1 MCNAPAG
8 IDPTSDAVIASFI
21 SIHVKEAAEPPGQA
35 EVLLACPISACYNFT
50 VQEIGCLLATPPI
63 SLNIK

>member
-35 EVLLACPISACYNFT
+35 MLTSGRPDPAREQRGRV
-50 VQEIGCLLATPPI
+50 V
-63 SLNIK
+63 